1 MPGFNYGG
9 YGDGTGWSSESGG
22 PAPGGGMHGNSGGQ
36 RGDNANSSTPISK
49 FFRN

>member
-22 PAPGGGMHGNSGGQ
+22 SSQAVGMQGNKGQ
-36 RGDNANSSTPISK
+36 GKR
-49 FFRN
+49 